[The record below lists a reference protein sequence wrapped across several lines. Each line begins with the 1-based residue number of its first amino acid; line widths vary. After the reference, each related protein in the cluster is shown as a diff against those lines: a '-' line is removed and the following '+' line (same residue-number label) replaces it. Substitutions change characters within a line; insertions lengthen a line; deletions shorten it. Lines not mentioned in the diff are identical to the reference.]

1 MKIENENSLSKHLKR
16 IQEFSRIGLRAP
28 LIVLT
33 PILNKLLVYTKE
45 HHKLCHLKH
54 K

>member
-33 PILNKLLVYTKE
+33 RILNSIYKRTPLIMPFKI
-45 HHKLCHLKH
+45 
-54 K
+54 